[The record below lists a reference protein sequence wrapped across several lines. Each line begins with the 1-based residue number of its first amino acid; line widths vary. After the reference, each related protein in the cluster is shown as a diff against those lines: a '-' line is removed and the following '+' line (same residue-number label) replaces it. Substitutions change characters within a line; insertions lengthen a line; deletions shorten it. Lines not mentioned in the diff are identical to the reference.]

1 MFSSLFP
8 GKANTLGASTT
19 RRNSEARASAAMFRA
34 RSNAL
39 REVGRAG
46 FHSRVANVLR
56 PEEGLHNSAA
66 IRYQELAVQYFD
78 ELEAAITS
86 ITPEQRT
93 IISRVRSALQSE
105 TAQAVQ
111 SGAREVAIVIPLFVA
126 NLIVILLNILIL
138 AVKVGGFILMLG
150 LLLSGSEMSN
160 SPGIDTLQ
168 LIGAGALADGLF
180 GSRGENTRTN
190 TRRNTRTNTRRNT
203 REGANEPH
211 FQPAGGGKY
220 NNNPNGPPP
229 DNYVPKNNTKTRRNR
244 VMR

>member
-1 MFSSLFP
+1 LS
-8 GKANTLGASTT
+8 
-19 RRNSEARASAAMFRA
+19 
-34 RSNAL
+34 
-39 REVGRAG
+39 
-46 FHSRVANVLR
+46 
-56 PEEGLHNSAA
+56 
-66 IRYQELAVQYFD
+66 VQYFN
-78 ELEAAITS
+78 ELEAAIAS

-111 SGAREVAIVIPLFVA
+111 SGAREVAIVVPLFVA

-138 AVKVGGFILMLG
+138 AVKVGGFILMIG

-160 SPGIDTLQ
+160 SPGIDTIQ
-168 LIGAGALADGLF
+168 LLGAGAVADALF
-180 GSRGENTRTN
+180 GSRGANARANTVGN
-190 TRRNTRTNTRRNT
+190 N

-229 DNYVPKNNTKTRRNR
+229 ANYVPNRNTKTRRNR